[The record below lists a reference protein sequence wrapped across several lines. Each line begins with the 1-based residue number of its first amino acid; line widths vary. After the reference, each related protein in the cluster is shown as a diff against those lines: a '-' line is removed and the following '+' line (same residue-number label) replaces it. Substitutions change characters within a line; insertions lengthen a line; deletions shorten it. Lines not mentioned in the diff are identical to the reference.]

1 MFGGGGGG
9 VVGAFALIF
18 AGYVPLI
25 SENRCPIGVYFGAS
39 YWPRLSQGVVFAIP
53 TWSTVFMLLLFN
65 GDHFESLLTK
75 MFLTR
80 NSENVRP
87 HSSHCVQKCNPVIVN
102 PVVEMRPLR
111 AAHPY

>member
-1 MFGGGGGG
+1 M
-9 VVGAFALIF
+9 GAFALIF

-25 SENRCPIGVYFGAS
+25 SENRCPIGVYFGAG
-39 YWPRLSQGVVFAIP
+39 YRPHLSQSVLFAIL
-53 TWSTVFMLLLFN
+53 TWSTLFMLLLFN

-75 MFLTR
+75 IFLLQ

-87 HSSHCVQKCNPVIVN
+87 HSSHCVDKCNSIIVN

>member
-1 MFGGGGGG
+1 M
-9 VVGAFALIF
+9 VGAFALIF

-25 SENRCPIGVYFGAS
+25 SKNRCPIGVYFGAS
-39 YWPRLSQGVVFAIP
+39 YRPHLSQSVLFAIP
-53 TWSTVFMLLLFN
+53 TWSTLFMLLLFN

-75 MFLTR
+75 MFLLQ

-87 HSSHCVQKCNPVIVN
+87 HSSHCVDKCNPIIVN
-102 PVVEMRPLR
+102 PVVEMRPLQ